1 MKQAILNFP
10 QQFEAGLKA
19 AEEVKNSQAGK
30 NIIICGMGG
39 SALPANLLI
48 TYKSDLET
56 AVYIPRNYSLPP
68 QANQDSLVICISYS
82 GNTEETLSCYRQA
95 VEKGFEPLAITTGGE
110 LKELAEEN
118 NLPIAE
124 IPSGI
129 QPRQAIG
136 YQFSALLQILNNC
149 GIVSNQKAN
158 LSRLENNLQPKELE
172 QQGKELAEEL
182 TNKLPLI
189 YSSEKFKILARIWKI
204 KFNENTK
211 SMAFWNYFPE
221 LNHNEMTGFEEI
233 KKQIDPEQLRV
244 LMLKDQENDK
254 ISKRMEL
261 TKQLLKEHN
270 VQTREIPIEGNSLL
284 EKLFNSILL
293 SDWTTFYLAKK
304 YGVDPEAV
312 PIIED
317 FKEQL

>member
-95 VEKGFEPLAITTGGE
+95 VEKGLEPLAITTGGE